1 MILLSKIWCAM
12 IVISIV
18 FYIFLGISG
27 NFVTDIANTSKTAV
41 TNVLELCGMMCFWSG
56 IFNVLEKT
64 SAIQKISEKMS
75 NIFLK
80 VFKKNDLSDDAKKYI
95 SLNMVSNVIGIG
107 NAATINGIKAMEEM
121 QKNNSNK
128 EKASDNMAIFV
139 LLNTASLQLIPTGMI
154 GLRAM
159 YGSTNPGAILIPVII
174 VTFASLITGIIS
186 IKILNKKMV

>member
-1 MILLSKIWCAM
+1 MSKIWCVM
-12 IVISIV
+12 IVISII
-18 FYIFLGISG
+18 FYIALGISG

-64 SAIQKISEKMS
+64 SAIQNISNKVS
-75 NIFLK
+75 KVFLK
-80 VFKKNDLSDDAKKYI
+80 IFNQNELSDDAKKYI

-107 NAATINGIKAMEEM
+107 NAATINGIKAIEEM
-121 QKNNSNK
+121 QKDNLHK
-128 EKASDNMAIFV
+128 EKPSDNMAIFV
-139 LLNTASLQLIPTGMI
+139 LLNTASLQIIPTGMI

-159 YGSTNPGAILIPVII
+159 YGSTNPGDILIPVII
-174 VTFASLITGIIS
+174 VTFASLITGIVS